1 MVDHSIKPLFSHIAD
16 NGFPSD
22 HTLLT
27 MTIAAIIFVHNRKLG
42 ILLAIFS
49 LIIGFSRVAAGV
61 HHALDIIGA
70 AVIAVTTTYI
80 SYLVLKFV
88 IKR

>member
-1 MVDHSIKPLFSHIAD
+1 MVDHSIKPLFPHIAD

-27 MTIAAIIFVHNRKLG
+27 MTIAAIIFVYNRKLG